1 MKTLFDLD
9 RSIVLTALAVAGMLQ
24 AVLALWP
31 LQGRAPPVFP
41 HLSACRWSI

>member
-1 MKTLFDLD
+1 VKTLFDLD

-24 AVLALWP
+24 AVLSLWP
-31 LQGRAPPVFP
+31 LQARAPPVFP